1 MFLCPT
7 SHFSESK
14 CVFVPQYHS
23 DAYQNYCEIRT
34 KRRKARKLE
43 CSGNISRNA
52 SGSACR
58 EIFSSP
64 QTAFPFWKLQRVR
77 AERIVETTLREKAT
91 LYAIFRLYTLH
102 AAHVFKVLLVLCLS
116 LALSPNASL
125 AEVQWP
131 GTCSC
136 SGWMSRTEIFLCSV
150 WIPAFHAFG
159 DTFSIWFDVWCR
171 FGPKRNDI
179 YMCRQ
184 IVGNWMLQSL
194 LCISLF
200 M

>member
-1 MFLCPT
+1 MCSTYKVLEKRQIFVHCVSYSRLKELALVSSVHVELVLHRRILNPRKRLSLFNESRCFFARRRISVKANASL
-7 SHFSESK
+7 SHSTTLT
-14 CVFVPQYHS
+14 HT
-23 DAYQNYCEIRT
+23 RT
-34 KRRKARKLE
+34 TARSGKKRRKARKLE

-125 AEVQWP
+125 AEVQ
-131 GTCSC
+131 
-136 SGWMSRTEIFLCSV
+136 
-150 WIPAFHAFG
+150 
-159 DTFSIWFDVWCR
+159 
-171 FGPKRNDI
+171 
-179 YMCRQ
+179 
-184 IVGNWMLQSL
+184 
-194 LCISLF
+194 
-200 M
+200 